1 MVRINDSLITAQ
13 TLDSQLTGDERQ
25 VEVCPKAKL
34 TPSALDLLRARQIQV
49 VKRPATSGANA
60 RAQNARQQPTIQ
72 AAGSQPAGVPE
83 APGGTERSRRFS
95 GIFTPNIVIYDE
107 AGNINYK
114 EMERYIG
121 WLIDAGIHGLYPNG
135 STGEFVRLSGEE
147 RRDVVR
153 LIADVNGGRVPI
165 LAGASEANVRDVLK
179 MADYY
184 ADIGADAISLVPP
197 YYYKISDTSLYEYFA
212 EIARNSPLDIL
223 LYNIPQFTQELPL
236 DVMED
241 LLAFERIFGTKDSSR
256 DLPRIVNTMQR
267 LRKHRPD
274 YVVLNGCEEILLP
287 SIVMGANGGTIATSG
302 IVPEIIVEL
311 YERTLANDLDRARE
325 LQYRILPL
333 INLMLL
339 GVNFPEGFKTGVRVR
354 GFDVG
359 PARTVMS
366 SQERDH
372 LQQLEME
379 ISCVL
384 SDMGFSVTGA
394 RGCPVTHLPPL
405 LRSS

>member
-1 MVRINDSLITAQ
+1 MVRIDDSLITAQ
-13 TLDSQLTGDERQ
+13 TLETRLSGNERQ
-25 VEVCPKAKL
+25 VEICLGAKL

-49 VKRPATSGANA
+49 VKRTAHGSSAPA
-60 RAQNARQQPTIQ
+60 PQ
-72 AAGSQPAGVPE
+72 ASVQQPAGVPE

-107 AGNINYK
+107 AGSINYK
-114 EMERYIG
+114 EMERYIA

-135 STGEFVRLSGEE
+135 STGEFVRLSSEE

-153 LIADVNGGRVPI
+153 LIADVNQGRVPI
-165 LAGASEANVRDVLK
+165 LAGASEANVRDVLQ
-179 MADYY
+179 MAQYY
-184 ADIGADAISLVPP
+184 ADLGADAISLVPP

-236 DVMED
+236 EIMEE
-241 LLAFERIFGTKDSSR
+241 LLAFDKIFGTKDSSR
-256 DLPRIVNTMQR
+256 DLPRIINTMQR

-287 SIVMGANGGTIATSG
+287 SIIMGANGGTIATSG
-302 IVPEIIVEL
+302 IIPEIIVEL
-311 YERTLANDLDRARE
+311 YDRTLAMDLDRARE

-339 GVNFPEGFKTGVRVR
+339 GVNFPEGFKTGVAVR

-366 SQERDH
+366 SEERDY
-372 LQQLEME
+372 LQELELE

-394 RGCPVTHLPPL
+394 QGCPVTHLPPL
-405 LRSS
+405 VRRS

>member
-1 MVRINDSLITAQ
+1 MVRIDDSLITAQ
-13 TLDSQLTGDERQ
+13 TLETRLSGNERQ
-25 VEVCPKAKL
+25 VEICPRAKL

-49 VKRPATSGANA
+49 VKRTAHGSSAPA
-60 RAQNARQQPTIQ
+60 PQ
-72 AAGSQPAGVPE
+72 ASVQQPAGVPE

-107 AGNINYK
+107 AGSINYK
-114 EMERYIG
+114 EMERYIA

-135 STGEFVRLSGEE
+135 STGEFVRLSSEE

-153 LIADVNGGRVPI
+153 LIADVNQGRVPI
-165 LAGASEANVRDVLK
+165 LAGASEANVRDVLQ
-179 MADYY
+179 MAQYY
-184 ADIGADAISLVPP
+184 ADLGADAISLVPP

-236 DVMED
+236 EIMEE
-241 LLAFERIFGTKDSSR
+241 LLAFDKIFGTKDSSS
-256 DLPRIVNTMQR
+256 DLPRIINTMQR

-287 SIVMGANGGTIATSG
+287 SIIMGANGGTIATSG
-302 IVPEIIVEL
+302 IIPEIIVEL
-311 YERTLANDLDRARE
+311 YDRTLAMDLDRARE

-339 GVNFPEGFKTGVRVR
+339 GVNFPEGFKTGVAVR

-366 SQERDH
+366 SEERDY
-372 LQQLEME
+372 LQELELE

-394 RGCPVTHLPPL
+394 QGCPVTQLPPL
-405 LRSS
+405 VRRS

>member
-1 MVRINDSLITAQ
+1 
-13 TLDSQLTGDERQ
+13 
-25 VEVCPKAKL
+25 
-34 TPSALDLLRARQIQV
+34 
-49 VKRPATSGANA
+49 
-60 RAQNARQQPTIQ
+60 
-72 AAGSQPAGVPE
+72 
-83 APGGTERSRRFS
+83 
-95 GIFTPNIVIYDE
+95 
-107 AGNINYK
+107 
-114 EMERYIG
+114 
-121 WLIDAGIHGLYPNG
+121 NG

-165 LAGASEANVRDVLK
+165 LAGASEANVRDVLQ

-241 LLAFERIFGTKDSSR
+241 LLAFDRIFGTKDSSR
-256 DLPRIVNTMQR
+256 DLPRIINTMQR

-287 SIVMGANGGTIATSG
+287 SIIMGANGGTIATSG
-302 IVPEIIVEL
+302 IIPEIIVEL

-366 SQERDH
+366 SDERDY

-405 LRSS
+405 VHRS

>member
-1 MVRINDSLITAQ
+1 MVRIDDSLITAQ
-13 TLDSQLTGDERQ
+13 TLETRLSGNERQ
-25 VEVCPKAKL
+25 VEICPGAKL

-49 VKRPATSGANA
+49 VKRTAHGSSAPA
-60 RAQNARQQPTIQ
+60 PQ
-72 AAGSQPAGVPE
+72 ASVQQPAGVPE

-107 AGNINYK
+107 AGSINYK
-114 EMERYIG
+114 EMERYIA

-135 STGEFVRLSGEE
+135 STGEFVRLSSEE

-153 LIADVNGGRVPI
+153 LIADVNQGRVPI
-165 LAGASEANVRDVLK
+165 LAGASEANVRDVLQ
-179 MADYY
+179 MAQYY
-184 ADIGADAISLVPP
+184 ADLGADAISLVPP

-236 DVMED
+236 EIMEE
-241 LLAFERIFGTKDSSR
+241 LLAFDKIFGTKDSSR
-256 DLPRIVNTMQR
+256 DLPRIINTMQR

-287 SIVMGANGGTIATSG
+287 SIIMGANGGTIATSG
-302 IVPEIIVEL
+302 IIPEIIVEL
-311 YERTLANDLDRARE
+311 YDRTLAMDLDRARE

-339 GVNFPEGFKTGVRVR
+339 GVNFPEGFKTGVAVR

-366 SQERDH
+366 SEERDY
-372 LQQLEME
+372 LQELELE

-394 RGCPVTHLPPL
+394 QGCPVTHLPPL
-405 LRSS
+405 VRRS

>member
-1 MVRINDSLITAQ
+1 MVRIDDSLITAQ
-13 TLDSQLTGDERQ
+13 TLETRLSGNERQ
-25 VEVCPKAKL
+25 VEICPRAKL

-49 VKRPATSGANA
+49 VKRTAHGSSVPA
-60 RAQNARQQPTIQ
+60 PQ
-72 AAGSQPAGVPE
+72 ASVQQPAGVPE

-107 AGNINYK
+107 AGSINYK
-114 EMERYIG
+114 EMERYIA

-135 STGEFVRLSGEE
+135 STGEFVRLSSEE

-153 LIADVNGGRVPI
+153 LIADVNQGRVPI
-165 LAGASEANVRDVLK
+165 LAGASEANVRDVLQ
-179 MADYY
+179 MAQYY
-184 ADIGADAISLVPP
+184 ADLGADAISLVPP

-236 DVMED
+236 EIMEE
-241 LLAFERIFGTKDSSR
+241 LLAFDKIFGTKDSSR
-256 DLPRIVNTMQR
+256 DLPRIINTMQR

-287 SIVMGANGGTIATSG
+287 SIIMGANGGTIATSG
-302 IVPEIIVEL
+302 IIPEIIVEL
-311 YERTLANDLDRARE
+311 YDRTLAMDLDRARE

-339 GVNFPEGFKTGVRVR
+339 GVNFPEGFKTGVAVR

-366 SQERDH
+366 SEERDY
-372 LQQLEME
+372 LQELELE

-394 RGCPVTHLPPL
+394 QGCPVTHLPPL
-405 LRSS
+405 VRRS

>member
-1 MVRINDSLITAQ
+1 IDDSLITAQ
-13 TLDSQLTGDERQ
+13 TLETRLSGNERQ
-25 VEVCPKAKL
+25 VEICPRAKL

-49 VKRPATSGANA
+49 VKRTAHGSSA
-60 RAQNARQQPTIQ
+60 PTPQ
-72 AAGSQPAGVPE
+72 ASVQQPAGVPE

-107 AGNINYK
+107 AGSINYK
-114 EMERYIG
+114 EMERYIA

-135 STGEFVRLSGEE
+135 STGEFVRLSSEE

-153 LIADVNGGRVPI
+153 LIADVNQGRVPI
-165 LAGASEANVRDVLK
+165 LAGASEANVRDVLQ
-179 MADYY
+179 MAQYY
-184 ADIGADAISLVPP
+184 ADLGADAISLVPP

-236 DVMED
+236 EIMEE
-241 LLAFERIFGTKDSSR
+241 LLAFDKIFGTKDSSR
-256 DLPRIVNTMQR
+256 DLPRIINTMQR

-287 SIVMGANGGTIATSG
+287 SIIMGANGGTIATSG
-302 IVPEIIVEL
+302 IIPEIIVEL
-311 YERTLANDLDRARE
+311 YDRTLAMDLDRARE

-339 GVNFPEGFKTGVRVR
+339 GVNFPEGFKTGVAVR

-366 SQERDH
+366 SEERDY
-372 LQQLEME
+372 LQELELE

-394 RGCPVTHLPPL
+394 QGCPVTHLPPL
-405 LRSS
+405 VRRS

>member
-1 MVRINDSLITAQ
+1 MVRIDDSLITAQ
-13 TLDSQLTGDERQ
+13 TLETRLSGNERQ
-25 VEVCPKAKL
+25 VEICPRAKL

-49 VKRPATSGANA
+49 VKRTAHGSSAPA
-60 RAQNARQQPTIQ
+60 PQ
-72 AAGSQPAGVPE
+72 ASVQQPAGVPE

-107 AGNINYK
+107 AGSINYK
-114 EMERYIG
+114 EMERYIA

-135 STGEFVRLSGEE
+135 STGEFVRLSSEE

-153 LIADVNGGRVPI
+153 LIADVNQGRVPI
-165 LAGASEANVRDVLK
+165 LAGASEANVRDVLQ
-179 MADYY
+179 MAQYY
-184 ADIGADAISLVPP
+184 ADLGADAISLVPP

-236 DVMED
+236 EIMEE
-241 LLAFERIFGTKDSSR
+241 LLAFDKIFGTKDSSR
-256 DLPRIVNTMQR
+256 DLPRIINTMQR

-287 SIVMGANGGTIATSG
+287 SIIMGANGGTIATSG
-302 IVPEIIVEL
+302 IIPEIIVEL
-311 YERTLANDLDRARE
+311 YDRTLAMDLDRARE

-339 GVNFPEGFKTGVRVR
+339 GVNFPEGFKTGVAVR

-366 SQERDH
+366 SEERDY
-372 LQQLEME
+372 LQELELE

-394 RGCPVTHLPPL
+394 QGCPVPHLPPL
-405 LRSS
+405 VRRS

>member
-1 MVRINDSLITAQ
+1 MVRIDDSLITAQ
-13 TLDSQLTGDERQ
+13 TLETRLSGNERQ
-25 VEVCPKAKL
+25 VEICPRAKL

-49 VKRPATSGANA
+49 VKRTAHGSSAPA
-60 RAQNARQQPTIQ
+60 PQ
-72 AAGSQPAGVPE
+72 ASVQQPAGVPE

-107 AGNINYK
+107 AGSINYK
-114 EMERYIG
+114 EMERYIA

-135 STGEFVRLSGEE
+135 STGEFVRLSSEE

-153 LIADVNGGRVPI
+153 LIADVNQGRVPI
-165 LAGASEANVRDVLK
+165 LAGASEANVRDVLQ
-179 MADYY
+179 MAQYY
-184 ADIGADAISLVPP
+184 ADLGADALSLVPP

-236 DVMED
+236 EIMEE
-241 LLAFERIFGTKDSSR
+241 LLAFDKIFGTKDSSR
-256 DLPRIVNTMQR
+256 DLPRIINTMQR

-287 SIVMGANGGTIATSG
+287 SIIMGANGGTIATSG
-302 IVPEIIVEL
+302 IIPEIIVEL
-311 YERTLANDLDRARE
+311 YDRTLAMDLDRARE

-339 GVNFPEGFKTGVRVR
+339 GVNFPEGFKTGVAVR

-366 SQERDH
+366 SEERDY
-372 LQQLEME
+372 LQELELE

-394 RGCPVTHLPPL
+394 QGCPVTHLPPL
-405 LRSS
+405 VRRS

>member
-1 MVRINDSLITAQ
+1 MVRIDDSLITAQ
-13 TLDSQLTGDERQ
+13 TLEARLSGNERQ
-25 VEVCPKAKL
+25 VEICPRAKL

-49 VKRPATSGANA
+49 VKRTAHGSSAPA
-60 RAQNARQQPTIQ
+60 PQ
-72 AAGSQPAGVPE
+72 ASVLQPAGVPE

-107 AGNINYK
+107 AGSINYK
-114 EMERYIG
+114 EMERYIA

-135 STGEFVRLSGEE
+135 STGEFVRLSSEE

-153 LIADVNGGRVPI
+153 LIADVNQGRVPI
-165 LAGASEANVRDVLK
+165 LAGASEANVRDVLQ
-179 MADYY
+179 MAQYY
-184 ADIGADAISLVPP
+184 ADLGADAISLVPP

-236 DVMED
+236 EIMEE
-241 LLAFERIFGTKDSSR
+241 LLAFDKIFGTKDSSR
-256 DLPRIVNTMQR
+256 DLPRIINTMQR

-287 SIVMGANGGTIATSG
+287 SIIMGANGGTIATSG
-302 IVPEIIVEL
+302 IIPEIIVEL
-311 YERTLANDLDRARE
+311 YDRTLAMDLDRARE

-339 GVNFPEGFKTGVRVR
+339 GVNFPEGFKTGVAVR

-366 SQERDH
+366 SEERDY
-372 LQQLEME
+372 LQELELE

-394 RGCPVTHLPPL
+394 QGCPVTHLPPL
-405 LRSS
+405 VRRS